1 MGVRPPSNSDSTPES
16 IEFGIAAVDARLD
29 TADLSFPASIDD
41 VEDQL
46 GDEQIPYDVH
56 GNAVQLSDVLDEL
69 DTDHF
74 ETSVELMNDLHPH
87 FERYRKR
94 QSRSVVG
101 QVRSLL
107 PF

>member
-1 MGVRPPSNSDSTPES
+1 MGVRPPSNGDSTPET

-29 TADLSFPASIDD
+29 TADLTFPASKAD
-41 VEDQL
+41 VESEL

-56 GNAVQLSDVLDEL
+56 GNTVELADILTDVDVEQ
-69 DTDHF
+69 F
-74 ETSVELMNDLHPH
+74 ESSVELLNELHPH
-87 FERYRKR
+87 FETYRK
-94 QSRSVVG
+94 QHSRSVVG